1 MARLIQFPAA
11 DSIKLSLRIGNS
23 ERSVATFRAER
34 FGSTKAQREVR
45 LIRFG
50 VFCRCCGIGH
60 PVMKLTAQ

>member
-1 MARLIQFPAA
+1 MARLIQFQAPG
-11 DSIKLSLRIGNS
+11 SVKLSLCIGNS
-23 ERSVATFRAER
+23 EGSVATFRAER

-50 VFCRCCGIGH
+50 VFSRCFGIGH